1 MCAKTD
7 EEARA
12 PRRRRHLLPVLRC
25 ASTASRD
32 RRRPPAGTVNM
43 WDEYQKWKAANP
55 EAHAAALRGGLIGS
69 PDTIRRK
76 LRKFQES
83 NIDQVSC

>member
-12 PRRRRHLLPVLRC
+12 RADGDTFFQFCAALLRR
-25 ASTASRD
+25 ASG

-43 WDEYQKWKAANP
+43 WEEYQKWKAANP
-55 EAHAAALRGGLIGS
+55 EAQPRRCAAA
-69 PDTIRRK
+69 
-76 LRKFQES
+76 
-83 NIDQVSC
+83 